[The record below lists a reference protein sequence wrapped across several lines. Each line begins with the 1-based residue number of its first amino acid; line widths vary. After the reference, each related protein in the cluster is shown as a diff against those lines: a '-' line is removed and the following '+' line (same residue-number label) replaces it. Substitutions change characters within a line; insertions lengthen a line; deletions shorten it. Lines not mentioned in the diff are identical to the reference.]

1 MVQYIVISNRIEK
14 IISLNLLM
22 ITKKWVNLS
31 TSIFFLNSCLT

>member
-31 TSIFFLNSCLT
+31 TSIFF